1 MSEIEVTD
9 AMLDA
14 AAEHNRTNY
23 YTGPSSTERERAY
36 YAGLFRAMEAERRK
50 GAPAPGMVE
59 QLRRIEW
66 KLERLLSG

>member
-23 YTGPSSTERERAY
+23 CTERERAY